1 MLGVKSE
8 KFPDCRTGDSALAV
22 KIRKTLLITVQT
34 PRSAFIQGARD
45 QVPVLLGMIPF
56 GMIAGAAP
64 VAAGMEPWLAIAM
77 SVIIYAGAAQLAAIQ
92 LMVLH
97 APVGV
102 VIATVLI
109 VNLRM
114 AMYSAALAPYFRKLS
129 LARRWCYAYLIT
141 DHSFAFV
148 TATCKPDDPPEIISA
163 YYRGVASVMW
173 VAWQLCVIAGIVI
186 GARVPASWS
195 LDFTVPLVFLAVVAP
210 ALTTRAHFCAASV
223 AAVAAIFTHSM
234 PMRVGLIAAAL
245 TGIAVGTWLDARA
258 EKSMMTKSALP

>member
-1 MLGVKSE
+1 M
-8 KFPDCRTGDSALAV
+8 
-22 KIRKTLLITVQT
+22 ITVQT
-34 PRSAFIQGARD
+34 PRSAFIQGARH
-45 QVPVLLGMIPF
+45 QAPVLLGMIPF

-97 APVGV
+97 APAGV

-114 AMYSAALAPYFRKLS
+114 AMYSAALAPYFCKLS

-148 TATCKPDDPPEIISA
+148 TTYCKPDDPPEIISA

-186 GARVPASWS
+186 GARVPSSWS
-195 LDFTVPLVFLAVVAP
+195 LDFTVPLIFLALVAP
-210 ALTTRAHFCAASV
+210 ALATRAHVFAALV
-223 AAVAAIFTHSM
+223 AAVAALFTHAL

-245 TGIAVGTWLDARA
+245 TGIIVGTWLDARR
-258 EKSMMTKSALP
+258 EKLLAQSGATP